1 MLHEKKQDLLFLLN
15 NNVLNVSSGKKKKK
29 TSVHKMSSF
38 GDPQCP
44 CVWKSSWD
52 VMFCFFFWKMCWQ
65 WLTDG
70 KKREKCKHFLNSW
83 STEQTQLIQ
92 TLCLILSPSCLRF
105 YVFKSS
111 YKKKKNSSGDSN
123 GSLFSNPFSV
133 SFQIC
138 IFISERSFFKKGFN
152 VRNRKG
158 QKGRLQQSEQS
169 SVFTSAL
176 PNL

>member
-1 MLHEKKQDLLFLLN
+1 
-15 NNVLNVSSGKKKKK
+15 
-29 TSVHKMSSF
+29 MSSF

-52 VMFCFFFWKMCWQ
+52 VMFCYFFWKMCWQ

-70 KKREKCKHFLNSW
+70 KKEKKNVSTFWSSW

-111 YKKKKNSSGDSN
+111 YKKKNFFRRLPTG
-123 GSLFSNPFSV
+123 L
-133 SFQIC
+133 SFQIPSQ
-138 IFISERSFFKKGFN
+138 FHFKYVSLYLKGHFFKKGFN

-158 QKGRLQQSEQS
+158 QKGRLQQSGQS